1 VLNKTNMNASRLLNF
16 LEIATPLGWRT
27 IKLVE
32 GDITNPD
39 PSSKPDILVVSSFK
53 GSYAPVESTVIGQ
66 LFKNHAVSV
75 EDLAEAP
82 VFQVGARD
90 AWLSD
95 KLDSSLPFGRI
106 ACVEMLKERHDSGA
120 LAQNVVRAIRS
131 LFGLL
136 AVAEIN
142 ALEVRTVALPIL
154 GTGEQGLGID
164 VVLPLIVETVSKLLM
179 NLSGV
184 ETVLLYVNREGE
196 RASSILNQCL
206 KRSDEALLRLDRTDR
221 RIALVGHKIQR
232 ILSFD
237 RPRGRVAFVELA
249 DLLTRDDG
257 SFVTVAGV
265 SRRVVEALMFEAL
278 DAAGEDVSGE
288 LIQNIEALSKLKVA
302 PWVLSY
308 MHMLRIFG
316 NEAVHEKPQDRRPNA
331 VNQGDF
337 GVLLI
342 CLDQVLEWWVGW
354 LENADR

>member
-1 VLNKTNMNASRLLNF
+1 MNASRLLNF

-27 IKLVE
+27 IKLVD
-32 GDITNPD
+32 GNITYPD
-39 PSSKPDILVVSSFK
+39 LASKPDILVVSSFK
-53 GSYAPVESTVIGQ
+53 GAYKPVETTVIGQ
-66 LFKNHAVSV
+66 LFKNHSVSV
-75 EDLAEAP
+75 EKLAEAP
-82 VFQVGARD
+82 AFQVGARD
-90 AWLSD
+90 AWLSEE
-95 KLDSSLPFGRI
+95 LDSSLPFGRI
-106 ACVEMLKERHDSGA
+106 ACVEMLKERNDSGA
-120 LAQNVVRAIRS
+120 LAQNVVRAVRS

-142 ALEVRTVALPIL
+142 GVEVRTVALPIL
-154 GTGEQGLGID
+154 GTGEQGLGME

-206 KRSDEALLRLDRTDR
+206 KRSDAALLRLDRTDR
-221 RIALVGHKIQR
+221 RIALVRNKIQR
-232 ILSFD
+232 ILSFG
-237 RPRGRVAFVELA
+237 RPRGRVAFGELA

-288 LIQNIEALSKLKVA
+288 LIRNIDALSKLKVA

-308 MHMLRIFG
+308 LHVLRIFG
-316 NEAVHEKPQDRRPNA
+316 NEAVHEKPQDRRPSS

-337 GVLLI
+337 GVLLV
-342 CLDQVLEWWVGW
+342 CLDQILEWWVEW
-354 LENADR
+354 LENSIS